1 MARFY
6 TNKLLQMIE
15 DGLIN
20 KDQVISMCLEWMGE
34 GDVEDMM
41 DFCNLNE
48 DEDALYEGDDD
59 NALDEEF

>member
-34 GDVEDMM
+34 VDVEDMM

>member
-6 TNKLLQMIE
+6 TNKLIRMIE

-34 GDVEDMM
+34 AEVEDMM
-41 DFCNLNE
+41 DFCRLNE
-48 DEDALYEGDDD
+48 DENDIFDGDDD
-59 NALDEEF
+59 NALQEEF